1 MINIESLIVYTE
13 LAIALALGLLI
24 IGKFFWFV
32 IGFKF
37 NWESDLAA
45 RSLRHP
51 MSMLKEASTVLSDI
65 LRDKRNQFDTNSKIL
80 EVGRSVK
87 LHFGELRESRGR
99 ETGVLAVGLTGSSSI
114 VRLRKGRKYA

>member
-1 MINIESLIVYTE
+1 M
-13 LAIALALGLLI
+13 
-24 IGKFFWFV
+24 

-45 RSLRHP
+45 QSLRHP
-51 MSMLKEASTVLSDI
+51 MNMLKEASIVLSDI
-65 LRDKRNQFDTNSKIL
+65 FREKRNEFDTNSKIL

-87 LHFGELRESRGR
+87 LHFGELREFRGR

-114 VRLRKGRKYA
+114 VKLRKGRKYT